1 MNSPDTFRPF
11 ARALHW
17 LMAIMVLSMLFI
29 GAGMVSTV
37 AEKHASLV
45 AIHRPL
51 GITIFILAL
60 IRLVYRLRHPA
71 PPLPRDLP
79 AWQVLAAKGSHVL
92 LYALMIGMPLIGWG
106 MLSAGGYP
114 VTMFAGVELPR
125 ILPADPALFAWLREA
140 HRYLAW
146 LFFLT
151 FLAHMGA
158 ALMHGLIRRDGVLQS
173 MTGGK
178 MPR

>member
-1 MNSPDTFRPF
+1 MNHATAFHPF
-11 ARALHW
+11 ARLLHW
-17 LMAIMVLSMLFI
+17 LMAIMILAMLFI

-37 AEKHASLV
+37 AEKHDALV

-51 GITIFILAL
+51 GIVIFVLAL
-60 IRLVYRLRHPA
+60 IRLGFRLTHRA
-71 PPLPRDLP
+71 PPLPSDLP
-79 AWQVLAAKGSHVL
+79 LWQRLAAHGSHVM
-92 LYALMIGMPLIGWG
+92 LYGLMIAMPLIGWG
-106 MLSAGGYP
+106 MLSAGNYP
-114 VTMFAGVELPR
+114 VTMFAGVHLPK
-125 ILPADPALFAWLREA
+125 ILPSDPALFAWLRES

-173 MTGGK
+173 MTGG
-178 MPR
+178 RSDV

>member
-1 MNSPDTFRPF
+1 MNRPDTFRPF
-11 ARALHW
+11 ARLLHW
-17 LMAIMVLSMLFI
+17 LMSIMVLSMLFI

-51 GITIFILAL
+51 GITIFVLAL

-71 PPLPRDLP
+71 PPLPVDLP
-79 AWQVLAAKGSHVL
+79 LWQKLAAHGSHVL

-106 MLSAGGYP
+106 MLSAGNYP
-114 VTMFAGVELPR
+114 VTMFAGIDLPK
-125 ILPADPALFAWLREA
+125 ILPSDPALFAWLREG

>member
-1 MNSPDTFRPF
+1 MSRDQTFHPF

-17 LMAIMVLSMLFI
+17 LMSIMVLSMLFI

-37 AEKHASLV
+37 AEKHDWLL

-51 GITIFILAL
+51 GIVIFVLAL
-60 IRLVYRLRHPA
+60 IRLAFRLTHPA
-71 PPLPRDLP
+71 PPLPADLP
-79 AWQVLAAKGSHVL
+79 LWQKLAAHGSHVL
-92 LYALMIGMPLIGWG
+92 LYALMIAMPLIGWG
-106 MLSAGGYP
+106 MLSAGNYP
-114 VTMFAGVELPR
+114 VTMFGSVHLPK
-125 ILPADPALFAWLREA
+125 ILPTDPALFAWLRES

-178 MPR
+178 APR

>member
-1 MNSPDTFRPF
+1 MNRPDTFRPF
-11 ARALHW
+11 ARLLHW

-51 GITIFILAL
+51 GITIFVLAL

-79 AWQVLAAKGSHVL
+79 LWQKLAAHGSHVL

-106 MLSAGGYP
+106 MLSAGNYP
-114 VTMFAGVELPR
+114 VTMFAGVDLPK
-125 ILPADPALFAWLREA
+125 ILPSDPALFAWLREG

>member
-1 MNSPDTFRPF
+1 MNRPDTFRPF
-11 ARALHW
+11 ARLLHW

-51 GITIFILAL
+51 GITIFVLAL

-79 AWQVLAAKGSHVL
+79 LWQKLAAHGSHVL

-106 MLSAGGYP
+106 MLSAGNYP
-114 VTMFAGVELPR
+114 VTMFAGVDLPK
-125 ILPADPALFAWLREA
+125 ILPSNPALFAWLREG

>member
-1 MNSPDTFRPF
+1 MNRPDTFRPF
-11 ARALHW
+11 ARLLHW
-17 LMAIMVLSMLFI
+17 VMAVLVLSMLFI

-51 GITIFILAL
+51 GMTIFILAL

-71 PPLPRDLP
+71 PPLPADLP
-79 AWQVLAAKGSHVL
+79 EFQKLAAHASHWL

-106 MLSAGGYP
+106 MLSAGNYP
-114 VTMFAGVELPR
+114 VTMFPGFHLPQ
-125 ILPADPALFAWLREA
+125 ILPSDPGLFAWLREA

-178 MPR
+178 APR